1 MKWHLLF
8 DTQPTSSPSSTT
20 TIPPNT
26 TIPGTE
32 TIRQEAEAHCPE
44 CFGEGHIEVIGS
56 SFEFDERQECWM
68 PSEHLEPCYA
78 CHGTGVHERDGLEDE
93 AGAEADRRTHDHDEA
108 AEVSP
113 CAEELPF

>member
-26 TIPGTE
+26 TVPGTE
-32 TIRQEAEAHCPE
+32 TIRQEQLAHCPE
-44 CFGEGHIEVIGS
+44 CFGEGHIEVIGT

-68 PSEHLEPCYA
+68 PSEHLEPCHA
-78 CHGTGVHERDGLEDE
+78 CHGTGLHDRDQIDDGSDAEEHRPTIDQNESDE
-93 AGAEADRRTHDHDEA
+93 ATECG
-108 AEVSP
+108 
-113 CAEELPF
+113 EELPF